1 MRVFSM
7 IFSALVALASHPAF
21 SQTVEYANQDYQ
33 FSINFPAPPS
43 LHSVTYTISDGR
55 DVTATLFF
63 TETRRGRFS
72 VIALRLPE
80 DAAHRRVEVETVA
93 DKMRARPGDVLY
105 EELNENDGFPI
116 QLLTLE
122 APDGR
127 RSMIGILIHERRLY
141 ITEGNVAE
149 GAPPPLQF
157 QQTLFMLDENGE
169 KFGIDE
175 EEFERLNPR

>member
-1 MRVFSM
+1 MRVFVL
-7 IFSALVALASHPAF
+7 ICSALMLLVSNQAF
-21 SQTVEYANQDYQ
+21 SQALEYANQDYR
-33 FSINFPAPPS
+33 FSINFPAPPTQ
-43 LHSVTYTISDGR
+43 HPVTYTISDGR
-55 DVTATLFF
+55 DVPATLFY

-72 VIALRLPE
+72 VIALRLPD
-80 DAAHRRVEVETVA
+80 DAAHRSAEIESIA
-93 DKMRARPGDVLY
+93 DRMRARPGNLLY
-105 EELNENDGFPI
+105 QELNENDGFPI

-127 RSMIGILIHERRLY
+127 RSMIGILVHERRLF
-141 ITEGNVAE
+141 ITEGNVAS

>member
-1 MRVFSM
+1 MRVVVM
-7 IFSALVALASHPAF
+7 ICSALILVLSRPALG
-21 SQTVEYANQDYQ
+21 QVLEYANQDYR
-33 FSINFPAPPS
+33 FSINFPAAPS
-43 LHSVTYTISDGR
+43 EHPVTYTIADGR
-55 DVTATLFF
+55 DVPATLFF

-72 VIALRLPE
+72 VVALRLPD
-80 DAAHRRVEVETVA
+80 DAAHRTQQIEYVA
-93 DKMRARPGDVLY
+93 DNMRARPGEVLY

-127 RSMIGILIHERRLY
+127 RSMIGILVHERRLY

>member
-1 MRVFSM
+1 MRVLVM
-7 IFSALVALASHPAF
+7 ICSALVMLVPSLAFAQAL
-21 SQTVEYANQDYQ
+21 EYANQDYR
-33 FSINFPAPPS
+33 FSINFPAPPG
-43 LHSVTYTISDGR
+43 LHPVTYTISSGR
-55 DVTATLFF
+55 DVPATLFF
-63 TETRRGRFS
+63 AETRRGRFS

-80 DAAHRRVEVETVA
+80 DAAHRTLEVEHVA
-93 DKMRARPGDVLY
+93 DRMRARPGDVLY

-116 QLLTLE
+116 QLLTLV

-127 RSMIGILIHERRLY
+127 RSMIGILVHERRLY

-175 EEFERLNPR
+175 QEFERLNPR